1 MSLIESSDY
10 KTIRMSG
17 TVVETSTN
25 ESIHTWEL
33 GRYAAKRKE
42 CGVVGLE
49 SSSSKSQ
56 ILSLKP
62 RF

>member
-33 GRYAAKRKE
+33 GRYVAK
-42 CGVVGLE
+42 
-49 SSSSKSQ
+49 
-56 ILSLKP
+56 
-62 RF
+62 